1 MNEQR
6 AGHGGVRG
14 IGCAT
19 TKRPIGMPCFLDEV
33 GVVRHGP
40 LIVDRTRFQRFIGVD
55 LGGGKGKNTAVAVLR
70 RHAGGVRVVKYDT
83 GDGHPWFDERLVSF
97 LREQAVAERE
107 ETGDPL
113 AAPVLAI
120 DAPLSLTACVR
131 CREPV
136 CPGMNECVDPTVVW
150 FRSHAEAQNASLRGN
165 GKKPLYTPYT
175 QRATEVFLNGAE
187 GILPRE
193 TLGQGMGP
201 LTARA
206 AHLVRALASHY
217 SLNENL
223 IEVYPKATI
232 WKLLGETAARSYK
245 KHHDQQ
251 AVRLEDI
258 LQRLPGL
265 SFGPGQWMEYG
276 VQNDHLFDAVIC
288 AYTAWLWATEGW
300 ELPERDRAV
309 FAVDGWIWTPPGAT
323 ASGTG

>member
-1 MNEQR
+1 M
-6 AGHGGVRG
+6 
-14 IGCAT
+14 
-19 TKRPIGMPCFLDEV
+19 DEAAL
-33 GVVRHGP
+33 GSSHTE
-40 LIVDRTRFQRFIGVD
+40 IVW
-55 LGGGKGKNTAVAVLR
+55 R
-70 RHAGGVRVVKYDT
+70 REE
-83 GDGHPWFDERLVSF
+83 FDERLVSF
-97 LREQAVAERE
+97 LREQATVERE
-107 ETGDPL
+107 RSGDDT
-113 AAPVLAI
+113 ASPVVAV

-136 CPGMNECVDPTVVW
+136 CPGMSECVDPAVVW
-150 FRSHAEAQNASLRGN
+150 FRDHAEAQNDSLKGN

-175 QRATEVFLNGAE
+175 QRATEVMLHAGD

-217 SLNENL
+217 QPNTNL

-232 WKLLGETAARSYK
+232 WKLFGEETARTYK
-245 KHHDQQ
+245 RHHTQQ
-251 AVRLEDI
+251 AVRLETI
-258 LQRLPGL
+258 LSQLPGL
-265 SFGPGQWMEYG
+265 SFGPGQWQEYG

-309 FAVDGWIWTPPGAT
+309 FAVDGWIWTPPARAPLSPAPQTTSLLNGD
-323 ASGTG
+323 